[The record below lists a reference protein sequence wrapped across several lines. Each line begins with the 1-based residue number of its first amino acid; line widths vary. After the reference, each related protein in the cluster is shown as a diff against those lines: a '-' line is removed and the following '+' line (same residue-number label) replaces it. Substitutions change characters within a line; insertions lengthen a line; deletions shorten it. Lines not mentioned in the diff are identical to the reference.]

1 MFLVFDN
8 QVFEYLFIRRNYFA
22 NNKNNNNKVFMFEGR
37 YNNIVFQGIILD
49 TRIAG
54 LLITS
59 ENQFKVF

>member
-1 MFLVFDN
+1 
-8 QVFEYLFIRRNYFA
+8 
-22 NNKNNNNKVFMFEGR
+22 MFEGR